1 LDKIAVLAHAGGMTT
16 TPKQLASPG
25 NDHQT
30 RPLTHHSIGFWVVAV
45 AFLLNMAFSAVPTP
59 LYVLY
64 QQRDGFSNLMVTIV
78 FGVYAVGVIGSLF
91 LGGHLSDWVGR
102 RRVFVPALLTNA
114 ASAVVFIVDP
124 SLAGLIV
131 ARVISGVSV
140 GLTTATA
147 TSYLAELHAS
157 ARPSASE
164 RRAEAVATGSNLGG
178 IGFGP
183 LAAGLLAQFAP
194 APLVLPYVV
203 FGIAL
208 VGAAVAVALSPE
220 TVRRPDPRPRYRP
233 QRVAVPVGG
242 RSLFYAAT
250 LAGLAAFAVF
260 GVFNSLV
267 PSFLAGT
274 LHQSSHAIAGA
285 VPFAAFAGGA
295 AAQILGARTPAPVLL
310 RWSIPTVT
318 LGLALT
324 AAAMWSSSL
333 AMFVIGG
340 VVAGAGAGLV
350 FKGSLAV
357 AASTAPA
364 GSRAEVLAG
373 FFLGAYIGLSVPV
386 VGLGVVTQYIP
397 ARDAMLVFA
406 ALAAVAIAASVRAV
420 TRRSTAPEERGR
432 HTPRRA
438 STSAS
443 AA

>member
-1 LDKIAVLAHAGGMTT
+1 
-16 TPKQLASPG
+16 
-25 NDHQT
+25 
-30 RPLTHHSIGFWVVAV
+30 
-45 AFLLNMAFSAVPTP
+45 
-59 LYVLY
+59 
-64 QQRDGFSNLMVTIV
+64 
-78 FGVYAVGVIGSLF
+78 
-91 LGGHLSDWVGR
+91 
-102 RRVFVPALLTNA
+102 
-114 ASAVVFIVDP
+114 VFILDP

-131 ARVISGVSV
+131 ARIISGVSV

-157 ARPSASE
+157 ARPSASQ

-178 IGFGP
+178 IGLGP
-183 LAAGLLAQFAP
+183 LAAGLMAQFAP

-208 VGAAVAVALSPE
+208 VAAAAAVALSPE
-220 TVRRPDPRPRYRP
+220 TVQRPDERPRYRP
-233 QRVAVPVGG
+233 QRVAVPVAA

-274 LHQSSHAIAGA
+274 LHETSHAVAGA
-285 VPFAAFAGGA
+285 IPFAAFAGGA
-295 AAQILGARTPAPVLL
+295 AAQILGSRTPALVLL

-340 VVAGAGAGLV
+340 VVTGAGAGLV

-386 VGLGVVTQYIP
+386 VALGVVTQHIP

-406 ALAAVAIAASVRAV
+406 ALAALAIAASVRAV
-420 TRRSTAPEERGR
+420 ARRSTAPQERRR
-432 HTPRRA
+432 HALKDASTARRIPGTLWTPRERA
-438 STSAS
+438 PRLP
-443 AA
+443 

>member
-1 LDKIAVLAHAGGMTT
+1 MTT
-16 TPKQLASPG
+16 TTQQLTSPH
-25 NDHQT
+25 DHS
-30 RPLTHHSIGFWVVAV
+30 RPRPRRHHSIGFWVVAV
-45 AFLLNMAFSAVPTP
+45 AFLLNMGFSAVPTP

-64 QQRDGFSNLMVTIV
+64 QQRDGISNLMVTV
-78 FGVYAVGVIGSLF
+78 VYAVYAVGVIGSLF

-102 RRVFVPALLTNA
+102 RRVFVPALLANA
-114 ASAVVFIVDP
+114 VSAVVFIVDP

-157 ARPSASE
+157 ARPAAPQ
-164 RRAEAVATGSNLGG
+164 RRAEAVATGANLGG
-178 IGFGP
+178 IGVGP

-194 APLVLPYVV
+194 SPLVLPYVV

-208 VGAAVAVALSPE
+208 IAAAVAVALSPE

-233 QRVAVPVGG
+233 QRIAVPVAA
-242 RSLFYAAT
+242 RSVFYAAT

-295 AAQILGARTPAPVLL
+295 AAQILGARRPAPVLL

-340 VVAGAGAGLV
+340 VITGAGAGLV

-364 GSRAEVLAG
+364 ESRAEVLAG
-373 FFLGAYIGLSVPV
+373 FFLGAYVGLSVPV
-386 VGLGVVTQYIP
+386 VGLGVITQYIP
-397 ARDAMLVFA
+397 ARDAMLVFS
-406 ALAAVAIAASVRAV
+406 ALAVLAIAASVRAV
-420 TRRSTAPEERGR
+420 AGRARAPEERAR
-432 HTPRRA
+432 QMPRGA
-438 STSAS
+438 SS
-443 AA
+443 AAPAA

>member
-1 LDKIAVLAHAGGMTT
+1 MASTT
-16 TPKQLASPG
+16 QQLTSPH
-25 NDHQT
+25 DQRQP
-30 RPLTHHSIGFWVVAV
+30 RPRRHHSIGFWVVAI
-45 AFLLNMAFSAVPTP
+45 AFLLNMGFSAVPTP

-64 QQRDGFSNLMVTIV
+64 QQRDGISNLMVTIV
-78 FGVYAVGVIGSLF
+78 YGVYAVGVIGSLF

-102 RRVFVPALLTNA
+102 RRVFVPALLANA

-124 SLAGLIV
+124 SLAGLVV

-157 ARPSASE
+157 ARPSASQ

-208 VGAAVAVALSPE
+208 VAAAVAVALSPE
-220 TVRRPDPRPRYRP
+220 TVRRPDQPPRYRP
-233 QRVAVPVGG
+233 QRIAVPVGA
-242 RSLFYAAT
+242 RPLFYAAT

-295 AAQILGARTPAPVLL
+295 AAQMLGAGRPAPVLL

-318 LGLALT
+318 VGLSLT

-333 AMFVIGG
+333 AMFVVGG

-406 ALAAVAIAASVRAV
+406 ALAAIAIAASVSAV
-420 TRRSTAPEERGR
+420 TRRSTPPEGR
-432 HTPRRA
+432 RRNTPRGA
-438 STSAS
+438 STTAP

>member
-1 LDKIAVLAHAGGMTT
+1 
-16 TPKQLASPG
+16 
-25 NDHQT
+25 
-30 RPLTHHSIGFWVVAV
+30 
-45 AFLLNMAFSAVPTP
+45 
-59 LYVLY
+59 
-64 QQRDGFSNLMVTIV
+64 
-78 FGVYAVGVIGSLF
+78 
-91 LGGHLSDWVGR
+91 
-102 RRVFVPALLTNA
+102 
-114 ASAVVFIVDP
+114 
-124 SLAGLIV
+124 
-131 ARVISGVSV
+131 
-140 GLTTATA
+140 
-147 TSYLAELHAS
+147 
-157 ARPSASE
+157 
-164 RRAEAVATGSNLGG
+164 VATGSNLGG

-250 LAGLAAFAVF
+250 LAGLSAFAVF

-285 VPFAAFAGGA
+285 IPFAAFAGGA